1 MMGLGADSLR
11 SVCNAESG
19 SGCRFVG
26 AYIVAVAS
34 LTQMKMEFSK
44 LLLKLVTNPLDA
56 EPNALTGHS
65 KNMHHT
71 EAYKL

>member
-19 SGCRFVG
+19 SGCCFVA

-44 LLLKLVTNPLDA
+44 LLLKLVTNP
-56 EPNALTGHS
+56 PPC
-65 KNMHHT
+65 
-71 EAYKL
+71 